1 MIQQHLTFVF
11 FQIRGLQ
18 SKRIARLEHQLSMN
32 IKETQHRIVTEVAKD
47 MSFLRRIL
55 NEANLMKFTVIL
67 NTPLSQHTKSNN
79 LLFYTKPVYT
89 DSNAKESFNS
99 LRRRSSCP
107 QISAYRSER
116 LMISRKRAY
125 SENCGQF
132 RQSST
137 TTLNRSKSDGDLSR
151 IDRIKTFEGSGSLFE
166 TNDLLS
172 NVLTALGSIR
182 QIDEDVQSFLELG
195 TNSGLDEQP
204 DSSYEWTSNGTN
216 SNQIEE
222 YMKQNTKNHITSM
235 LPSKLESIN
244 HYENFT
250 IQVDSEKQ
258 TETRKKSFMSKINPF
273 KGSRKYSV
281 TSQDNSAEKYLEN
294 TSKGRES
301 RLSLSHLTCEN
312 MELLENTTI
321 ADLIRAIEGEQTK
334 SKFSP
339 ETPLLDDYEES
350 SKIKI
355 GTNVPTQGL
364 RRGSLRPTH
373 DYTTIFTSQ
382 NMNRRNSSILN
393 REPTTVS
400 RSFPANL
407 SSMTTPKRTTQR
419 IRSTS
424 SSIPTVQEHDSY
436 IQSLSMLHRTSSLRP
451 TPLNAETISQMP
463 MITVQAPNVSR
474 TNLLW
479 HPDGNES
486 TLKNNIRRK

>member
-1 MIQQHLTFVF
+1 M
-11 FQIRGLQ
+11 Q

-47 MSFLRRIL
+47 VNFLRRIL
-55 NEANLMKFTVIL
+55 NEANLMKFKVIL
-67 NTPLSQHTKSNN
+67 NILSQHTKSNN

-99 LRRRSSCP
+99 LHRRSSLP
-107 QISAYRSER
+107 EISAYRSER

-137 TTLNRSKSDGDLSR
+137 ATLNHRSLSDGDLSR
-151 IDRIKTFEGSGSLFE
+151 IDRKKTFEGSGSLFE

-182 QIDEDVQSFLELG
+182 PINEDVQSCLELG
-195 TNSGLDEQP
+195 TNSGQP
-204 DSSYEWTSNGTN
+204 DSSYEWTCDETN

-222 YMKQNTKNHITSM
+222 YMKQNTKNPITSM

-250 IQVDSEKQ
+250 IQGDSEKQ
-258 TETRKKSFMSKINPF
+258 TETRNRSFMSKINPF
-273 KGSRKYSV
+273 KDSRKYSV
-281 TSQDNSAEKYLEN
+281 TSQDNSVEKYLEN

-301 RLSLSHLTCEN
+301 RLSLSQLTYEH
-312 MELLENTTI
+312 MELLEKTTI
-321 ADLIRAIEGEQTK
+321 ADLIRAIEGVQTN
-334 SKFSP
+334 SNVSP
-339 ETPLLDDYEES
+339 ETPLLEDYEERS
-350 SKIKI
+350 EIKI

-373 DYTTIFTSQ
+373 GYTTIFTSQ

-393 REPTTVS
+393 REPSIVS
-400 RSFPANL
+400 RPFPANL
-407 SSMTTPKRTTQR
+407 SSMTTPKRTTRR

-424 SSIPTVQEHDSY
+424 SSIPTVQEDDSC
-436 IQSLSMLHRTSSLRP
+436 IQSLSTLHRTSSLRP
-451 TPLNAETISQMP
+451 TPLNAGTISQMP

-474 TNLLW
+474 RNLLW
-479 HPDGNES
+479 PPEYSEGNEY